1 MADPEIP
8 TKISDEPGASGE
20 PEPDPASQ
28 EPSDAA
34 AATGGGAADAGL
46 GDAQAERPSALRRT
60 AGSFF
65 GADRTRLSI
74 ASGLVGGLAAGAVGF
89 LVAVSLPQLTGQSDK
104 AEQAL
109 SAVEAVVAEMS
120 VLKAQLIELRGLMQ
134 PPPDLSGLEDGIA
147 ALEDKVSELGPEIG
161 EMEATT
167 SGKLSELGARLAALF
182 GHVEALEASSGDVSL
197 SQAVQT
203 EEQLTRFRGQLDQLV
218 ADAEARIADAE
229 AKIAGFETSALEA
242 GGASAAGNRFAI
254 ARLRAAVETGAP
266 YSDVISTMEGVPPE
280 LADHARTG
288 IPTLHALRQ
297 EFPSAA
303 RAALAASRSISG
315 EGTVGDRIV
324 TFLRHATN
332 ARSLTPREGD
342 SADAILSRAEAHVA
356 EGDLPAA
363 LAELDSL
370 PGAPRAAIAGWVA
383 KAEFRLAVL
392 GAIDVLA
399 GGMN

>member
-1 MADPEIP
+1 MADPAEP
-8 TKISDEPGASGE
+8 KKISEEPVSSGKPKSE
-20 PEPDPASQ
+20 PASQ
-28 EPSDAA
+28 EPSDAT

-46 GDAQAERPSALRRT
+46 GDAQTDEPSAFGRT
-60 AGSFF
+60 AGNFF
-65 GADRTRLSI
+65 RADGMRLSI
-74 ASGLVGGLAAGAVGF
+74 ASGLVGGLVAGAVGF
-89 LVAVSLPQLTGQSDK
+89 LVAISLSQPTGQPDK

-109 SAVEAVVAEMS
+109 SGVDAVVAEMS
-120 VLKAQLIELRGLMQ
+120 VLKAQLGELRGLMQ
-134 PPPDLSGLEDGIA
+134 PPPDLSGLEDDIA
-147 ALEDKVSELGPEIG
+147 ALEDKVNELGPEIG

-167 SGKLSELGARLAALF
+167 SGEISELGTRLAALF
-182 GHVEALEASSGDVSL
+182 RRVETLEVSSGDVSL
-197 SQAVQT
+197 SQTVRT

-218 ADAEARIADAE
+218 ADAEAKISKLE
-229 AKIAGFETSALEA
+229 ARAVEA

-266 YSDVISTMEGVPPE
+266 YSDVISTMEGIPPE

-288 IPTLHALRQ
+288 IPTLNALQ
-297 EFPSAA
+297 QGFPAAA

-324 TFLRHATN
+324 AFLRHATN

-342 SADAILSRAEAHVA
+342 SADAILSRAEARVA

-363 LAELDSL
+363 LAELESL
-370 PGAPRAAIAGWVA
+370 SRASRSAMAGWVA
-383 KAEFRLAVL
+383 DAEFRLAAL